1 MAINAVVAFVELLL
15 DPEASKRI
23 RRALSTLILAS
34 LSWKI
39 NIYPATF
46 VVIFCFPADRLRPSS
61 KFSGDEHDEVQVDVL
76 SNL

>member
-1 MAINAVVAFVELLL
+1 MAINGVVAFVELLL

-39 NIYPATF
+39 NIYPAILCRYFFAFLPTGC
-46 VVIFCFPADRLRPSS
+46 VRLRNSLETS
-61 KFSGDEHDEVQVDVL
+61 MTKFR
-76 SNL
+76 